1 MHLRSLNSVLLQ
13 PRHQYVSFTH
23 QTGPTLPNIHEMPL
37 CYSAPVGV
45 VDALLRYRQHALFG
59 EEELLDWSIVDS
71 MTAVRGVAFE
81 CRAVERSDAPLCGCE
96 SVQQG
101 CRLVMLTRLLP
112 VHSSSW
118 DVSKA
123 KVATGVAG

>member
-1 MHLRSLNSVLLQ
+1 MLNV
-13 PRHQYVSFTH
+13 R
-23 QTGPTLPNIHEMPL
+23 EMPL
-37 CYSAPVGV
+37 CNSAPVCV
-45 VDALLRYRQHALFG
+45 VNTLLRYRQDTLLG
-59 EEELLDWSIVDS
+59 EQELLDWSIVYS
-71 MTAVRGVAFE
+71 MAAIGGVSFE
-81 CRAVERSDAPLCGCE
+81 RRAVERSDAPLYGCE
-96 SVQQG
+96 LVQQG